1 MEQSFIEYS
10 LGKDASSAVLWVYP
24 VRKPRGKA
32 IIMCPGGG
40 FNQIASD
47 HEGRDFAA
55 WFNNQGITYAVL
67 NYRMP
72 NGDVEVIREDIREAI
87 RLIRRQSAEWGIHQ
101 LGVMGAS
108 IGGYIAST
116 AATLYTGTDRPD
128 FQVLLYPVISMADRL
143 THWPSRER
151 MLGETISEGLKETLS
166 LELHVT
172 ADTPP
177 TFIVLAEDDQAV
189 SPLNSIVY
197 YTALLKHGVSAGL
210 HIYPEGGHSFGFRD
224 SFIYKELWTDELQK
238 WLLTF

>member
-72 NGDVEVIREDIREAI
+72 HGDVEVIREDIREASGESI
-87 RLIRRQSAEWGIHQ
+87 NWVLWELLSEAISLLLPQ
-101 LGVMGAS
+101 L
-108 IGGYIAST
+108 
-116 AATLYTGTDRPD
+116 
-128 FQVLLYPVISMADRL
+128 F
-143 THWPSRER
+143 
-151 MLGETISEGLKETLS
+151 ISEQTG
-166 LELHVT
+166 
-172 ADTPP
+172 P
-177 TFIVLAEDDQAV
+177 TFKYCFI
-189 SPLNSIVY
+189 PL
-197 YTALLKHGVSAGL
+197 SA
-210 HIYPEGGHSFGFRD
+210 
-224 SFIYKELWTDELQK
+224 
-238 WLLTF
+238 

>member
-101 LGVMGAS
+101 LVLWELLSEAIS
-108 IGGYIAST
+108 LLLPQLFIPEQ
-116 AATLYTGTDRPD
+116 TG
-128 FQVLLYPVISMADRL
+128 
-143 THWPSRER
+143 
-151 MLGETISEGLKETLS
+151 
-166 LELHVT
+166 
-172 ADTPP
+172 P
-177 TFIVLAEDDQAV
+177 TFKYCFI
-189 SPLNSIVY
+189 PL
-197 YTALLKHGVSAGL
+197 SA
-210 HIYPEGGHSFGFRD
+210 
-224 SFIYKELWTDELQK
+224 
-238 WLLTF
+238 

>member
-72 NGDVEVIREDIREAI
+72 HGDVEVIREDIREAI

-101 LGVMGAS
+101 MG
-108 IGGYIAST
+108 
-116 AATLYTGTDRPD
+116 
-128 FQVLLYPVISMADRL
+128 
-143 THWPSRER
+143 
-151 MLGETISEGLKETLS
+151 
-166 LELHVT
+166 
-172 ADTPP
+172 
-177 TFIVLAEDDQAV
+177 VLAEDDQAV

>member
-72 NGDVEVIREDIREAI
+72 NGDVEVIRVPWDYDFNGLEFDGLFISNGPGDPDTCDAAVQNIRKAMKNEK
-87 RLIRRQSAEWGIHQ
+87 LPQ
-101 LGVMGAS
+101 LF
-108 IGGYIAST
+108 IPEQ
-116 AATLYTGTDRPD
+116 TG
-128 FQVLLYPVISMADRL
+128 
-143 THWPSRER
+143 
-151 MLGETISEGLKETLS
+151 
-166 LELHVT
+166 
-172 ADTPP
+172 P
-177 TFIVLAEDDQAV
+177 TFKYCFI
-189 SPLNSIVY
+189 PL
-197 YTALLKHGVSAGL
+197 SA
-210 HIYPEGGHSFGFRD
+210 
-224 SFIYKELWTDELQK
+224 
-238 WLLTF
+238 

>member
-72 NGDVEVIREDIREAI
+72 HGDVEVIREDIREAI

-108 IGGYIAST
+108 IGGYIAAT
-116 AATLYTGTDRPD
+116 AATLYIGTDRARLSSIALSRYQHD
-128 FQVLLYPVISMADRL
+128 RQADSLAFTRTYVGRNYL
-143 THWPSRER
+143 RRFER
-151 MLGETISEGLKETLS
+151 NTI
-166 LELHVT
+166 
-172 ADTPP
+172 P
-177 TFIVLAEDDQAV
+177 
-189 SPLNSIVY
+189 
-197 YTALLKHGVSAGL
+197 
-210 HIYPEGGHSFGFRD
+210 
-224 SFIYKELWTDELQK
+224 
-238 WLLTF
+238 

>member
-72 NGDVEVIREDIREAI
+72 HGDVEVIREDIPEAI

-108 IGGYIAST
+108 IGGYIAAT
-116 AATLYTGTDRPD
+116 AATLYIGT
-128 FQVLLYPVISMADRL
+128 
-143 THWPSRER
+143 RER

-172 ADTPP
+172 ADTPR

-224 SFIYKELWTDELQK
+224 SFIYKKLWTDELQK

>member
-72 NGDVEVIREDIREAI
+72 HGDVEVIREDIREAI
-87 RLIRRQSAEWGIHQ
+87 RLDRK
-101 LGVMGAS
+101 
-108 IGGYIAST
+108 ST
-116 AATLYTGTDRPD
+116 R
-128 FQVLLYPVISMADRL
+128 
-143 THWPSRER
+143 
-151 MLGETISEGLKETLS
+151 
-166 LELHVT
+166 
-172 ADTPP
+172 
-177 TFIVLAEDDQAV
+177 
-189 SPLNSIVY
+189 LNSSHTDISRMPS
-197 YTALLKHGVSAGL
+197 SA
-210 HIYPEGGHSFGFRD
+210 
-224 SFIYKELWTDELQK
+224 
-238 WLLTF
+238 

>member
-72 NGDVEVIREDIREAI
+72 HGDVEVIREDIREAI

-108 IGGYIAST
+108 IGGYIAAT
-116 AATLYTGTDRPD
+116 AATLYIGTDRARLSSIALSRYQHD
-128 FQVLLYPVISMADRL
+128 RQADSLVFTRTYVGRNYL
-143 THWPSRER
+143 RRFER
-151 MLGETISEGLKETLS
+151 NTI
-166 LELHVT
+166 
-172 ADTPP
+172 P
-177 TFIVLAEDDQAV
+177 
-189 SPLNSIVY
+189 
-197 YTALLKHGVSAGL
+197 
-210 HIYPEGGHSFGFRD
+210 
-224 SFIYKELWTDELQK
+224 
-238 WLLTF
+238 

>member
-72 NGDVEVIREDIREAI
+72 HGDVEVIREDIREAI

-101 LGVMGAS
+101 LGVMGA
-108 IGGYIAST
+108 
-116 AATLYTGTDRPD
+116 
-128 FQVLLYPVISMADRL
+128 
-143 THWPSRER
+143 
-151 MLGETISEGLKETLS
+151 LS
-166 LELHVT
+166 LLLPQLFIPEQT
-172 ADTPP
+172 GP
-177 TFIVLAEDDQAV
+177 TFKYCFI
-189 SPLNSIVY
+189 PL
-197 YTALLKHGVSAGL
+197 SA
-210 HIYPEGGHSFGFRD
+210 
-224 SFIYKELWTDELQK
+224 
-238 WLLTF
+238 

>member
-1 MEQSFIEYS
+1 
-10 LGKDASSAVLWVYP
+10 
-24 VRKPRGKA
+24 
-32 IIMCPGGG
+32 MCPGGG

-72 NGDVEVIREDIREAI
+72 HGDVEVIREDIREAI
-87 RLIRRQSAEWGIHQ
+87 RLIRRQSAEGGNSSTGCYGSFYRR
-101 LGVMGAS
+101 LYRCYCRNSLYRNRPARLSS
-108 IGGYIAST
+108 IALSRYQH
-116 AATLYTGTDRPD
+116 DRR
-128 FQVLLYPVISMADRL
+128 RL

-177 TFIVLAEDDQAV
+177 TFIVLAE
-189 SPLNSIVY
+189 
-197 YTALLKHGVSAGL
+197 G
-210 HIYPEGGHSFGFRD
+210 
-224 SFIYKELWTDELQK
+224 
-238 WLLTF
+238 

>member
-108 IGGYIAST
+108 IG
-116 AATLYTGTDRPD
+116 
-128 FQVLLYPVISMADRL
+128 
-143 THWPSRER
+143 
-151 MLGETISEGLKETLS
+151 
-166 LELHVT
+166 
-172 ADTPP
+172 
-177 TFIVLAEDDQAV
+177 
-189 SPLNSIVY
+189 VY